1 MHSGKGLASVF
12 QESSASIGEAF
23 ILVGVGGG
31 LGAGRWAAILWG
43 LDTFLIFPSF
53 LGFKVF
59 SRSVFREATCIYH
72 VCK

>member
-23 ILVGVGGG
+23 ILVGGGR
-31 LGAGRWAAILWG
+31 AGRWAAILWG